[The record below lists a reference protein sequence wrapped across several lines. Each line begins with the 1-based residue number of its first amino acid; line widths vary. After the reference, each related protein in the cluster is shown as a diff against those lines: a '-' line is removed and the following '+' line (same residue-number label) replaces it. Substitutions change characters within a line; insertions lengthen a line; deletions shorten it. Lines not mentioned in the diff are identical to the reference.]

1 MGYQHEY
8 EKRPCKMCIWS
19 PGIGLPGAWITISV
33 RAIIP
38 DCTFSRSFAAA
49 FSV

>member
-8 EKRPCKMCIWS
+8 EKRSCKDVHT

-33 RAIIP
+33 RA
-38 DCTFSRSFAAA
+38 TFL
-49 FSV
+49 